1 MDRLI
6 QQALLQ
12 QLTPIF
18 DPLFS
23 DYSYG
28 FRPGRSAHQAL
39 ETARGRVA
47 AGHRWCVITLG
58 DLHVCHCATERR
70 EATG

>member
-1 MDRLI
+1 VDRLI

-23 DYSYG
+23 DYSG
-28 FRPGRSAHQAL
+28 SSHL
-39 ETARGRVA
+39 RV
-47 AGHRWCVITLG
+47 
-58 DLHVCHCATERR
+58 
-70 EATG
+70 